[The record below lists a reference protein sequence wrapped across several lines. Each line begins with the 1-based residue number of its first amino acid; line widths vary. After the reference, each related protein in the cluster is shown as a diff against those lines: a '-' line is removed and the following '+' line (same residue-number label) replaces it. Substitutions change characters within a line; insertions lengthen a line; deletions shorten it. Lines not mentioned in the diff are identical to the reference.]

1 MQLKS
6 IENEIRFDPSRMA
19 KVSLFET
26 ARFFCDLYCLQP
38 GQSQRI
44 HSHDGNDKIYQVL
57 RGEARVT
64 VGSETRSARAGD
76 VVLAPSGAPHGIA
89 NESAEDVVCLVFMA
103 PHPEPGRFP

>member
-1 MQLKS
+1 MHSKN
-6 IENEIRFDPSRMA
+6 IAEEVRFDPARMA

-26 ARFFCDLYCLQP
+26 ARFFCDLYCLRP

-44 HSHDGNDKIYQVL
+44 HSHDGNDKVYQVV
-57 RGEARVT
+57 RGEVQVT
-64 VGSETRSARAGD
+64 VGSEKRLARAGD
-76 VVLAPSGAPHGIA
+76 VVLAPSEAPHGIS